1 MTMRFRTLLPHISV
15 LILAAACG
23 GGGEAGEGPGA
34 EGAPVDGGTVV
45 IAEIS
50 DFDAFNEL
58 ISTDY
63 DTSQVLDNILFM
75 NLVRLTPDMQYEPY
89 LADSMWISEDNRA
102 LSFRIREGV
111 AWHDGTPV
119 TVDDVIWTYELS
131 VDDEIAYANLQYFQ
145 FVDRVERVD
154 DRTVTFHFTDAHSD
168 APMDFTQ
175 WSPMPKHL
183 LEDVPPAE
191 MRNAEYNRDPVGN
204 GPFKFVSWAANQEVI
219 FEANEDFV
227 LGRPHLDRVV
237 FRVIPEQTTQLTELL
252 TGGIDFFRAVPPSEV
267 ARVKESDIARVIDYP
282 ARSYTFLAWNTRNP
296 FFEDPK
302 VRRALTMAIDR
313 QQVVDALLYGYG
325 TIATADVMPFQW
337 EFNESLDPWPYDPA
351 RAKELLAEAGWTD
364 TNGDGV
370 IDKDGRP
377 FRFELA
383 TNQGNDLR
391 EDILVIVQNDLAKVG
406 IEVQPRLVEW
416 NTHIAALKR
425 KDFEAAVSG
434 WSVDYKFDP
443 TESMSCGAIEAK
455 YNYPSYCNPKADSL
469 MQLALVTLDRAEA
482 KPIWDAYQEII
493 HQDQPYSFLYYLTER
508 VGINQGLKDVTADA
522 RGHLV
527 SIAEWWIPES
537 QQDRSDEAPIA
548 SAVAE

>member
-1 MTMRFRTLLPHISV
+1 MRFRSLLPCIPV

-23 GGGEAGEGPGA
+23 GGGEAGEGPGS

-89 LADSMWISEDNRA
+89 LADSMWMSEDNRA

-191 MRNAEYNRDPVGN
+191 MRNAEFNRHPIGN

-282 ARSYTFLAWNTRNP
+282 ARSYTFLAWNSQNP
-296 FFEDPK
+296 LFEDPL
-302 VRRALTMAIDR
+302 VRQAMTMAIDR

-325 TIATADVMPFQW
+325 TIAVTDVMPFQW
-337 EFNESLDPWPYDPA
+337 EFNENLEPWPYDPA
-351 RAKELLAEAGWTD
+351 RAKQLLAEAGWTD
-364 TNGDGV
+364 TDGDGV
-370 IDKDGRP
+370 IDKDRRP

-434 WSVDYKFDP
+434 WSVDFKFDP
-443 TESMSCGAIEAK
+443 TEVMSCDAIEAK
-455 YNYPSYCNPKADSL
+455 YNYASYCNPKADSL
-469 MQLALVTLDRAEA
+469 MQLALITLDRAEA

-493 HQDQPYSFLYYLTER
+493 HQGQPYTFLYYLTER
-508 VGINQGLKDVTADA
+508 VGVSQGLKDVTTDA

-548 SAVAE
+548 SAVME